1 VKGRSATGP
10 DVVLFDLG
18 GVLAAFGGIE
28 PMGALS
34 GITEPDEIW
43 RRWLGCRW
51 VRSFESGA
59 CSPEDFARGVVE
71 DWKLSVS
78 GDEFLDEFRSW
89 LKGPLEG
96 AEALVSEVSGH
107 ATTACFSNTN
117 ALHWEAGGAQW
128 DLMGRFDRTF
138 LSFQLGLLK
147 PDAEAFV
154 AVVGDLGV
162 AAERVLF
169 LDDNQINVEAA
180 RAVGLRGERVVGVEE
195 ARFALIEAGLPLSAP
210 R

>member
-1 VKGRSATGP
+1 MTNPSATGP

-18 GVLAAFGGIE
+18 GVLAAFGGVE
-28 PMGALS
+28 RMGALS
-34 GITEPDEIW
+34 GIGEPDEIW
-43 RRWLGCRW
+43 RRWLSCRW

-59 CSPEDFARGVVE
+59 CTPEEFAHGVVE
-71 DWKLSVS
+71 DWDLSIS
-78 GDEFLDEFRSW
+78 GAEFLEEFRGW

-96 AEALVSEVSGH
+96 AEALVSEVSAH

-117 ALHWEAGGAQW
+117 VLHWEAGGAGW

-147 PDAEAFV
+147 PDAAAFA
-154 AVVGDLGV
+154 AVVGELGIE
-162 AAERVLF
+162 AERILF
-169 LDDNQINVEAA
+169 LDDNLINVEAA
-180 RAVGLRGERVVGVEE
+180 RAVGLRAERVVGVDE
-195 ARFALIEAGLPLSAP
+195 ARLALIKAGLPLQAP